1 MGSADFFPW
10 EGKIFQFPMGAK
22 TYYLP
27 KKHQK
32 DTILLRKFLKLKA
45 ILSNSVGETRS
56 LPHTPLFQRL
66 YFSDCFES
74 KFGRIK
80 QLHSL

>member
-1 MGSADFFPW
+1 MASTDFFLG

-45 ILSNSVGETRS
+45 ILSNRVGETRS
-56 LPHTPLFQRL
+56 LPHTPLLQTPMIK
-66 YFSDCFES
+66 DCIF
-74 KFGRIK
+74 
-80 QLHSL
+80 